1 MKIYKERKKNIK
13 ARELENLN
21 NTIQVLLPMQL
32 KMPFAYKVACI
43 AREVR
48 ENYSMINVMRQEI
61 LERYA
66 KRDENGQVIIDQQNG
81 MVTVEP
87 EKVMETNKEL
97 DKLFSRDIELK
108 CDKIKIDDIKD
119 LDLTVGQ
126 LEALIPLV
134 EE

>member
-1 MKIYKERKKNIK
+1 MNIK

-81 MVTVEP
+81 MVTVER
-87 EKVMETNKEL
+87 EKFMETNKEL

>member
-1 MKIYKERKKNIK
+1 MNIK

-87 EKVMETNKEL
+87 EKVIETNKEL

>member
-1 MKIYKERKKNIK
+1 
-13 ARELENLN
+13 
-21 NTIQVLLPMQL
+21 
-32 KMPFAYKVACI
+32 
-43 AREVR
+43 
-48 ENYSMINVMRQEI
+48 
-61 LERYA
+61 
-66 KRDENGQVIIDQQNG
+66 

-108 CDKIKIDDIKD
+108 CGKIKIDDIKD

>member
-1 MKIYKERKKNIK
+1 MNIK

-81 MVTVEP
+81 MITVEP

>member
-1 MKIYKERKKNIK
+1 
-13 ARELENLN
+13 
-21 NTIQVLLPMQL
+21 MQL

>member
-1 MKIYKERKKNIK
+1 MNIK

-48 ENYSMINVMRQEI
+48 EKYSMINVMRQEI

-108 CDKIKIDDIKD
+108 CGKIKIDDIKD